1 MQTTFVLE
9 LQFTAPEE
17 YRTVEIA
24 IGNQGTNGNN
34 DVLSLYSD
42 SYYELRVFCMYD
54 KVIAFDEN
62 NGSIRA
68 EY

>member
-1 MQTTFVLE
+1 MQTTFVLDLNFGPSTE
-9 LQFTAPEE
+9 T
-17 YRTVEIA
+17 REIEP
-24 IGNQGTNGNN
+24 ITGTQETHQSY
-34 DVLSLYSD
+34 DST
-42 SYYELRVFCMYD
+42 SYYELRVFCRYD